1 MPSINLKNVETE
13 LADLVHNLSKPEYR
27 RNVVRYSKSPYL
39 TTSPKMGREGRNF
52 KQSATPQV
60 QIAEKYL
67 EENKIHEEPE
77 IESVEKIMITAKSR

>member
-1 MPSINLKNVETE
+1 
-13 LADLVHNLSKPEYR
+13 
-27 RNVVRYSKSPYL
+27 
-39 TTSPKMGREGRNF
+39 MGREGRNF

-60 QIAEKYL
+60 PIAEKYL